1 MSVLERFVRMRQF
14 RRCAA
19 DYYDLASGSF
29 GTAVRARYLAIADHY
44 VALAD
49 AELRSDRLERKSRLA
64 EMQAMRA
71 AAARAERDV
80 RPAPAPLEPV
90 KLRIIQGDGPGAGKR
105 RITLPAR
112 SNLAMTRHLTKR
124 DR

>member
-71 AAARAERDV
+71 AAARAVRDS
-80 RPAPAPLEPV
+80 RPAPATPEPV
-90 KLRIIQGDGPGAGKR
+90 KLRIIQGNGAGTGKR

-112 SNLAMTRHLTKR
+112 SNLAMTRHVTTR
-124 DR
+124 ER

>member
-1 MSVLERFVRMRQF
+1 MIW
-14 RRCAA
+14 RRAR
-19 DYYDLASGSF
+19 F

-49 AELRSDRLERKSRLA
+49 AELRSDKLERKSRLA

-80 RPAPAPLEPV
+80 GRRPRATNRSNSDLYKATA
-90 KLRIIQGDGPGAGKR
+90 QAAGKR
-105 RITLPAR
+105 RIRCRRDR
-112 SNLAMTRHLTKR
+112 SSAMTRLATKR